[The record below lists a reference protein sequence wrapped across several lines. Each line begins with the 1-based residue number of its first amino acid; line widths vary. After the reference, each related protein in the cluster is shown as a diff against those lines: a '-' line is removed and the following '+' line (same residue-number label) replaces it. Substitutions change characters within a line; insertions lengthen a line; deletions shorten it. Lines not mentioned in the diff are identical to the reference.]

1 MWIPIAIVLGWVV
14 LRRRAGLPILPDL
27 FGHPFA
33 NGGML
38 VQTQH
43 GAVVVPADTPVMHP
57 ADAVDQGVVSTPALV
72 SAATQI
78 MSQATL
84 APPMNLSM
92 ALSQA
97 GGSLLDASTG
107 NA

>member
-1 MWIPIAIVLGWVV
+1 MWIPIAIVLGWVI
-14 LRRRAGLPILPDL
+14 LRRRADLPILPAL
-27 FGHPFA
+27 FSHPFA

-38 VQTQH
+38 VQTQK

-57 ADAVDQGVVSTPALV
+57 ADAVDQGVVSPPAMV

-78 MSQATL
+78 MAQATL

-97 GGSLLDASTG
+97 GGGLLDPMTG
-107 NA
+107 NL